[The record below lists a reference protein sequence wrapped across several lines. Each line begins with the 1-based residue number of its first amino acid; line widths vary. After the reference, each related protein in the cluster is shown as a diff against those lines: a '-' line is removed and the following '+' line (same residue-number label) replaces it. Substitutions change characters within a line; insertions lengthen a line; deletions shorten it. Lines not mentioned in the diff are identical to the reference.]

1 MCYYVNSGEN
11 VGIVSRRNK
20 ESKTFIIIYL
30 KAELSNSDYSCTAA
44 HHMLGD
50 ESLPALE

>member
-11 VGIVSRRNK
+11 VGIVSRIYK
-20 ESKTFIIIYL
+20 EPKTFIIIYL
-30 KAELSNSDYSCTAA
+30 KVELSSSVYSCTAA
-44 HHMLGD
+44 HHTLGD